1 MRTKFLQL
9 LVVLLT
15 ASPSIL
21 ALGHHSTNDFD
32 RDTVLEFAGEVV
44 RVQWYNPHVRMQIR
58 VETDNG
64 ASEIWDMEAMDV
76 NSLDR
81 AGVPRDLVEV
91 GQTVTIAGTPSSRR
105 PRALLLTNL
114 MLPDGRELL
123 THVSGVPRWSEEA
136 IGDRT
141 AVRGRAEEFIA
152 PVDDIYRVWTTA
164 QTNTPDIPEPPL
176 TPAARAAYEDFDP
189 LVDDPVLSCV
199 APGMPEAMTWIGPH
213 PVEFVSAANGDIQ
226 IHVESDDVVRIVRMT
241 ADANTQGPPPSP
253 LGYSVGRWEGDTL
266 VVTTTR
272 IDWPY
277 FKIRGLVGAPQSDR
291 IEIVERFEL
300 DRARGELTYNFTATD
315 PVNYTRPITVER
327 YHVWRYRLGTAINPY
342 RCTL

>member
-1 MRTKFLQL
+1 MHRFFAIFGFLSL
-9 LVVLLT
+9 GANGVVARAKSGIWKPWTST
-15 ASPSIL
+15 ASIVPES
-21 ALGHHSTNDFD
+21 
-32 RDTVLEFAGEVV
+32 
-44 RVQWYNPHVRMQIR
+44 
-58 VETDNG
+58 
-64 ASEIWDMEAMDV
+64 
-76 NSLDR
+76 R
-81 AGVPRDLVEV
+81 A
-91 GQTVTIAGTPSSRR
+91 ISSKSVKRSRSRARR
-105 PRALLLTNL
+105 PA
-114 MLPDGRELL
+114 G
-123 THVSGVPRWSEEA
+123 
-136 IGDRT
+136 
-141 AVRGRAEEFIA
+141 VRGRAEEFVA
-152 PVDDIYRVWTTA
+152 PVDDIFRVWTTA

-300 DRARGELTYNFTATD
+300 DRARGELAYNFTATD
-315 PVNYTRPITVER
+315 PVNYTGPITVER
-327 YHVWRYRLGTAINPY
+327 YHVWRYRPGTAINPY